1 MIPDGCDAAEH
12 GDLHRRASRQV
23 DLVER
28 SYSKRNATRNSAAPA
43 AARCGIPSNRAVC
56 DTRAATLAVPERAAS
71 AQEHQRCHVID
82 IVHLIQTAIAPV
94 FLLTGVASTLG
105 VLTTRLS
112 RIVDRARV
120 LEDRIAGHPGEGPQL
135 HGELA
140 VLARRAHFINI
151 AISLATI
158 SATLV
163 ALVVVTLFANA
174 FFASE
179 LSVLIAL
186 LFVGAMVCLSAAYI
200 VFFFEGRIAVAALR
214 IGISRS

>member
-1 MIPDGCDAAEH
+1 
-12 GDLHRRASRQV
+12 
-23 DLVER
+23 
-28 SYSKRNATRNSAAPA
+28 
-43 AARCGIPSNRAVC
+43 
-56 DTRAATLAVPERAAS
+56 
-71 AQEHQRCHVID
+71 VID

-135 HGELA
+135 HGELG

-158 SATLV
+158 SALLV

-174 FFASE
+174 FFSSE

-186 LFVGAMVCLSAAYI
+186 LFVGAMVCLSTAYI
-200 VFFFEGRIAVAALR
+200 VFFIEVRIAVAALR